1 MKLDAKAVRVGVK
14 NGMGVT
20 DFCNKYSYTAD
31 VLFDRIRSFYRR
43 NMHQASAIIDQ
54 LQDNEARQRA
64 RAEAEAS
71 ATSEAEVE
79 VASEPEIVIATID
92 TKPENNW
99 HTELAEA
106 ERLEKAQSR
115 ELMAIEAAY
124 RSTVREHCDCL
135 DEFRQ
140 IQTALEEIR
149 NTFLDKCAEYE
160 QVATRNNELVR
171 KMQEEWEQKNQKA
184 AELATTR
191 ERIVALTKV
200 EIYIYRNGNIE
211 AENVTL
217 DDSGHDAEFQRL
229 MVLDTVAELR
239 ARDIK
244 TLARFICIKR
254 NLKQEVVPVFEDEE
268 VAAAYA
274 AVA

>member
-1 MKLDAKAVRVGVK
+1 MKLDAKAVRIGVK

-20 DFCNKYSYTAD
+20 DLCDKYGYTAE
-31 VLFDRIRSFYRR
+31 VLFDRIHSFYRR
-43 NMHQASAIIDQ
+43 NMHQANSIIGQ

-64 RAEAEAS
+64 RAEAE
-71 ATSEAEVE
+71 TDTPEVKTE
-79 VASEPEIVIATID
+79 VMSEIVIETID
-92 TKPENNW
+92 AKPDDDW
-99 HTELAEA
+99 RVELAETKK
-106 ERLEKAQSR
+106 LESTQSR

-184 AELATTR
+184 AELAATR

-254 NLKQEVVPVFEDEE
+254 NLSQEVVPVFEDEE

>member
-1 MKLDAKAVRVGVK
+1 MKNLDAKAVRVGAK

-20 DFCNKYSYTAD
+20 DFCNKYGYTAD

-43 NMHQASAIIDQ
+43 NMHQANSIISQ

-64 RAEAEAS
+64 RTETETDATPEAK
-71 ATSEAEVE
+71 TEVM
-79 VASEPEIVIATID
+79 PEIVIETID
-92 TKPENNW
+92 AKPGDDW
-99 HTELAEA
+99 RVELAETKK
-106 ERLEKAQSR
+106 LESTQSR

-184 AELATTR
+184 AELAATR
-191 ERIVALTKV
+191 ERIATLTRV
-200 EIYIYRNGNIE
+200 EVYIYRNGNIE

-217 DDSGHDAEFQRL
+217 DDTGHDAEFQRL
-229 MVLDTVAELR
+229 MMLDDVAELR
-239 ARDIK
+239 ARDIR

-254 NLKQEVVPVFEDEE
+254 NLSQEAVPVFEDEE